1 MIEIVAID
9 NRKAEAELLRM
20 AADFAQSR
28 LFAPKQAKRIAV
40 VVEVSG
46 DEPARPTTREQLAQK
61 AGLFRSAKYHYVFCV
76 SVAHGFEAA
85 VLQMMHELV
94 HIAQITTM
102 RYQLKSSVKKIDG
115 TKQTIWHAR
124 WCGKKAGIIDD
135 IAWHERAWE
144 QEAVAIG
151 EQLSSEFLSFI
162 YGTQGTFEAQG
173 GKKDLRLHPVSIAL
187 PDMPAP
193 DQMPVDEALVGEALA
208 DEGLPDITTPFDVA
222 PDVSS
227 AEMPIADSEIP
238 AAPSFDAPSFDAP
251 AFDAPQMAR
260 DESAPQADFAQVD
273 DDALIADIDA
283 LLSQDET
290 PPSQALVPEEL
301 PEEISEDVPEEA
313 TQETYVAGFA
323 APRMLKLSVLEAK
336 QKELA
341 ERGLLEK

>member
-1 MIEIVAID
+1 MIELVAID

-46 DEPARPTTREQLAQK
+46 DEPARPTTRDQLVQK

-94 HIAQITTM
+94 HIAQITTL

-124 WCGKKAGIIDD
+124 WCGKKAGVVDD

-151 EQLSSEFLSFI
+151 EQLSREFLSFI

-187 PDMPAP
+187 PEMPSP
-193 DQMPVDEALVGEALA
+193 DQMLPDQMLVGEMPA
-208 DEGLPDITTPFDVA
+208 DEGLPVIATPFDIA

-227 AEMPIADSEIP
+227 ADMTIADSEGP
-238 AAPSFDAPSFDAP
+238 VAPSFDAPTFDS
-251 AFDAPQMAR
+251 PQMAG
-260 DESAPQADFAQVD
+260 DKSAPQGDFAQVDDQMDDQVD

-290 PPSQALVPEEL
+290 LPSQAEAQAEAQ
-301 PEEISEDVPEEA
+301 EQASEEA

-336 QKELA
+336 QKEFA
-341 ERGLLEK
+341 ERGLIEK

>member
-1 MIEIVAID
+1 MIELVAID

-46 DEPARPTTREQLAQK
+46 DEPARPTTRDQLAQK

-94 HIAQITTM
+94 HIAQITTQ

-115 TKQTIWHAR
+115 VKQTIWHAR

-187 PDMPAP
+187 PEMPAP
-193 DQMPVDEALVGEALA
+193 DQMPLDEALANEALANEALA
-208 DEGLPDITTPFDVA
+208 DEILPDITTPFDVA

-227 AEMPIADSEIP
+227 AKMPIADEEVP
-238 AAPSFDAPSFDAP
+238 VVPSFDAPSFDAP
-251 AFDAPQMAR
+251 
-260 DESAPQADFAQVD
+260 QADFAPVD
-273 DDALIADIDA
+273 DNALIADIDA

-290 PPSQALVPEEL
+290 LPSQAVAPEEAPEEL
-301 PEEISEDVPEEA
+301 PEDA

-341 ERGLLEK
+341 ERGLIEKSAK

>member
-9 NRKAEAELLRM
+9 NRTAEAELLRM

-46 DEPARPTTREQLAQK
+46 DEPARPTTRDQLAQK

-85 VLQMMHELV
+85 VLQLMHELV
-94 HIAQITTM
+94 HIAQITTL

-124 WCGKKAGIIDD
+124 WCGKKAGVIDD

-151 EQLSSEFLSFI
+151 EQLSREFLSFI

-187 PDMPAP
+187 PEMPSQ
-193 DQMPVDEALVGEALA
+193 DQMRADEAPA
-208 DEGLPDITTPFDVA
+208 DEVLPDEVLPDEVLPDEVMPDIATPFNIA

-227 AEMPIADSEIP
+227 ADMTIADSEGP
-238 AAPSFDAPSFDAP
+238 VAPSFDAPT
-251 AFDAPQMAR
+251 FDAPQMER
-260 DESAPQADFAQVD
+260 DAPQGDFAQVDDQVD

-283 LLSQDET
+283 LLSQDEAL
-290 PPSQALVPEEL
+290 PLQAEAQEQL
-301 PEEISEDVPEEA
+301 SEEA

-336 QKELA
+336 QKEFA
-341 ERGLLEK
+341 ERGLIEK

>member
-1 MIEIVAID
+1 MIELVAID

-46 DEPARPTTREQLAQK
+46 DEPARPTTRDQLAQK

-94 HIAQITTM
+94 HIAQITTQ

-115 TKQTIWHAR
+115 VKQTIWHAR

-151 EQLSSEFLSFI
+151 EQLSGEFLSFI
-162 YGTQGTFEAQG
+162 YGMQGTFEAQG

-193 DQMPVDEALVGEALA
+193 DQMPLDEALANEALA
-208 DEGLPDITTPFDVA
+208 DEALADITTPFDVA

-227 AEMPIADSEIP
+227 AEMPIADEEVP
-238 AAPSFDAPSFDAP
+238 VVPSFDAPSFDAP
-251 AFDAPQMAR
+251 LKVS
-260 DESAPQADFAQVD
+260 DEHAPQADFAPVD
-273 DDALIADIDA
+273 DNALIADIDA

-290 PPSQALVPEEL
+290 LPSQAVAPEEL
-301 PEEISEDVPEEA
+301 PEDA

-341 ERGLLEK
+341 ERGLIEKSAK

>member
-9 NRKAEAELLRM
+9 NRTAEAELLRM

-94 HIAQITTM
+94 HIAQITTL

-193 DQMPVDEALVGEALA
+193 DQMPVDKALA

-227 AEMPIADSEIP
+227 AEMPIADQEVP
-238 AAPSFDAPSFDAP
+238 VAPSFDAPSFDAP

-260 DESAPQADFAQVD
+260 DESAPQADFAPVD

-290 PPSQALVPEEL
+290 RPSQAMAPEEMT
-301 PEEISEDVPEEA
+301 EEMPEEA
-313 TQETYVAGFA
+313 MQETYVAGFA

>member
-1 MIEIVAID
+1 MIELVAID

-46 DEPARPTTREQLAQK
+46 DEPARPTTRDQLAQK

-94 HIAQITTM
+94 HIAQITTL

-124 WCGKKAGIIDD
+124 WCGKKAGVVDD

-151 EQLSSEFLSFI
+151 EQLSREFLSFI

-187 PDMPAP
+187 PEMPSQ
-193 DQMPVDEALVGEALA
+193 DQMRASEAPA
-208 DEGLPDITTPFDVA
+208 DEVLPDIATPFDIA

-227 AEMPIADSEIP
+227 ADMTIADSEGP
-238 AAPSFDAPSFDAP
+238 VAPSFDAPT
-251 AFDAPQMAR
+251 FDAPQMER
-260 DESAPQADFAQVD
+260 DAPQGDFAQVDDQVD

-283 LLSQDET
+283 LLSQDEAL
-290 PPSQALVPEEL
+290 PLQAEAQEQAQEQL
-301 PEEISEDVPEEA
+301 SEEA
-313 TQETYVAGFA
+313 TQETYVTGFA

-336 QKELA
+336 QKEFA
-341 ERGLLEK
+341 ERGLIEK

>member
-1 MIEIVAID
+1 MIELVAID

-46 DEPARPTTREQLAQK
+46 DEPARPTTRDQLAQK

-94 HIAQITTM
+94 HIAQITTQ

-115 TKQTIWHAR
+115 VKQTIWHAR

-187 PDMPAP
+187 PEMPAP
-193 DQMPVDEALVGEALA
+193 DQMPLDEALANEALA
-208 DEGLPDITTPFDVA
+208 DEALADITTPFDVA

-227 AEMPIADSEIP
+227 AEMPIADEEVP
-238 AAPSFDAPSFDAP
+238 VVPSFDAPSFDAP
-251 AFDAPQMAR
+251 
-260 DESAPQADFAQVD
+260 QADFAPVD
-273 DDALIADIDA
+273 DNALIADIDA

-290 PPSQALVPEEL
+290 LPSQAVAPEEL
-301 PEEISEDVPEEA
+301 PEDA

-341 ERGLLEK
+341 ERGLIEKSAK